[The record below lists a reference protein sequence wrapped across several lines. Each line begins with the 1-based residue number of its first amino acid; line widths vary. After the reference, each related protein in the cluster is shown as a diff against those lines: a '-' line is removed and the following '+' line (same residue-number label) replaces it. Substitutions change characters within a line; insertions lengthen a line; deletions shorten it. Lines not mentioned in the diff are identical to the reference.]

1 LPYNTKQEMKRR
13 TGKKNF
19 DKFELIGICEKFI
32 NNIIHKVSNNGKQ
45 KGIHLIEHA
54 CLSEDRD
61 ATD

>member
-1 LPYNTKQEMKRR
+1 MKRR